1 MFLPQL
7 DQKSFRMFLMGGN
20 YGADFSSQW
29 EREKKMLGQHQ
40 DEPVGRLQ
48 LPVDLTQSW
57 LPEFLRNQLDSLQ
70 LFAIALHNTTDAVM
84 ITTSHLQHPGPEVI
98 YVNRAFTQITGYFP
112 EEILGK
118 NPRILQGSKTDSQLL
133 KRLKQELSQ
142 GRIFQG
148 EVINYRKDSTEF
160 NCQLYIEPIRNNQNK
175 ITHYLA
181 IQRDITP
188 EFAPEFNLI
197 SQEKIDS
204 LTGLPNRSFLLQK
217 LQDALDTA
225 QKHHDYLFAV
235 LFIDLDRF
243 KLINES
249 WGHQVGD
256 QLIVTMSK
264 RLQNCLRP
272 TDIVTHLGGDEFA
285 IVLNQ
290 ISSLETVSQVAKRIQ
305 NQLRKPMILL
315 GHEVCTTASIGIT
328 LSSNGYDSPD
338 DLLRDAD
345 TALHRA
351 KIQGRACYAVFEKT
365 MHRHVLEQFHL
376 ENDLRRAIEMDQFL
390 LYYQPIVSF
399 QTGRIAGFE
408 ALLRWQHP
416 ERGMVWP
423 SRFIPV
429 AEETGLI
436 QTIGEW
442 VLQEACTQMKA
453 WQLAFPQSPPL
464 FMSVNLSSQQLAQ
477 TNLVEKIN
485 HILRQ
490 TECNPS
496 WLKLEITESALI
508 DKAETAVS
516 TLGQLRE
523 LGIHLC
529 IDDFGTGY
537 SSLSR
542 LYYFPINTLKV
553 DRSFVAGINSSND
566 QAKIAEAIVRLAH
579 NLSMEVIA
587 EGVETQEQFATMRSW
602 GCELAQGYWLSK
614 PTDRQKSEAL
624 LSSQPSW

>member
-1 MFLPQL
+1 
-7 DQKSFRMFLMGGN
+7 MGGN
-20 YGADFSSQW
+20 YGGDFSSQW
-29 EREKKMLGQHQ
+29 EKENKMLEKYQA
-40 DEPVGRLQ
+40 EPVGRLQ

-57 LPEFLRNQLDSLQ
+57 LPEFFRNQLDSLQ
-70 LFAIALHNTTDAVM
+70 LFVIALHNTTDAVM
-84 ITTSHLQHPGPEVI
+84 ILTSHPQHPEQAEVI
-98 YVNRAFTQITGYFP
+98 YVNRAFTQMTGYFP
-112 EEILGK
+112 DEILGK
-118 NPRILQGSKTDSQLL
+118 NPRILQGDKTDYQLL

-148 EVINYRKDSTEF
+148 KVINSRKDGTEF
-160 NCQLYIEPIRNNQNK
+160 NCQLYIEPIYNNQGK

-181 IQRDITP
+181 IQREILP
-188 EFAPEFNLI
+188 ECAIELDFT
-197 SQEKIDS
+197 SQENIDS
-204 LTGLPNRSFLLQK
+204 LTGLPNRSILLQK
-217 LQDALDTA
+217 LQEALD
-225 QKHHDYLFAV
+225 KSHKYHDYLFAV

-256 QLIVTMSK
+256 QLLLTMSK
-264 RLQNCLRP
+264 RLQHCVRP

-290 ISSLETVSQVAKRIQ
+290 VSSLETVSQVAKRIQ
-305 NQLRKPMILL
+305 NQLQKPMILL
-315 GHEVCTTASIGIT
+315 GHEVRTTASIGIT

-351 KIQGRACYAVFEKT
+351 KIRGKDCYAVFETT
-365 MHRHVLEQFHL
+365 MHHHVLEQFHL
-376 ENDLRRAIEMDQFL
+376 ENDLRRAIELHQFL

-399 QTGRIAGFE
+399 ETGRIAGFE
-408 ALLRWQHP
+408 ALVRWQHP
-416 ERGMVWP
+416 RKGMIWP

-436 QTIGEW
+436 QIIGEW
-442 VLQEACTQMKA
+442 VLQEACTQMKM
-453 WQLAFPQSPPL
+453 WQMTFAQSPPL
-464 FMSVNLSSQQLAQ
+464 FMSVNLASQQLAQ
-477 TNLVEKIN
+477 TNLVEKVN
-485 HILRQ
+485 HILSATQ
-490 TECNPS
+490 CNPG

-516 TLGQLRE
+516 TLGKLRE

-553 DRSFVAGINSSND
+553 DRSFVAGIQRSND
-566 QAKIAEAIVRLAH
+566 QAKIAEAIVTLAH
-579 NLSMEVIA
+579 NLNMEVIA
-587 EGVETQEQFATMRSW
+587 EGIETPEQFATIRSW
-602 GCELAQGYWLSK
+602 GCEFAQGYWLSK
-614 PTDRQKSEAL
+614 PSDHYKIEAL
-624 LSSQPSW
+624 LNSQPSW